1 MDKIEELIDNIET
14 SLMGCGDEDVEYAN
28 RCAKEL
34 SVSRAALRAAFDA
47 QTAKIAELEKEVHD
61 VSVYLNKNHAP
72 VVDWN
77 LKPGYA
83 AVELLKKFYSE
94 KVELEAE
101 NAALK
106 DAQRWIPVGER
117 LPEEAQEIYA
127 REYNGIFTHFKYSK
141 RLYEIFIRHYTH
153 WRPLPQPP
161 EAE

>member
-1 MDKIEELIDNIET
+1 MNELTTSSIAPQGLINI
-14 SLMGCGDEDVEYAN
+14 GDMNPEAQVSITVEGYKQM
-28 RCAKEL
+28 CA
-34 SVSRAALRAAFDA
+34 R
-47 QTAKIAELEKEVHD
+47 IA
-61 VSVYLNKNHAP
+61 
-72 VVDWN
+72 
-77 LKPGYA
+77 
-83 AVELLKKFYSE
+83 
-94 KVELEAE
+94 ELEAE